1 MSDIDIEKNMLRREI
16 KKFRA
21 DMDIDYKKTLD
32 SRIYANLLKCDVFFK
47 ADTVLIYNST
57 QIEVSTGR
65 IIEYCLERCKNT
77 AIPRCFPENK
87 MKFYFYDGIEE
98 LQKSKF
104 GIYEPRESNE
114 NEVKSFDN
122 TVCILPAL
130 AVDKE
135 GYRLGY
141 GGGYYDRFLSEHE
154 VVTIALCYS
163 ENMVN
168 KLVHNEFDR
177 RTAFAVTE
185 KSLEVYNGK

>member
-21 DMDIDYKKTLD
+21 DMDIDHKKTLD
-32 SRIYANLLKCDVFFK
+32 SRIYANLLKCDEFFK

-57 QIEVSTGR
+57 QIEVSTGK
-65 IIEYCLERCKNT
+65 IIEYCLERRKKT

-98 LQKSKF
+98 LEKSKF
-104 GIYEPRESNE
+104 GIYEPRESIE
-114 NEVKSFDN
+114 NEVKNFDN

-130 AVDKE
+130 AVDRE